1 MVCSGA
7 PRHSGHAG
15 PGEDIMSKLPKN
27 DFATDAKVQS
37 RTYRG
42 PDRRDPR
49 NTDDSQVSRQIKFDA
64 KGNPVLEVRVDVPR
78 RREDDNT
85 IDLLKCLDGDA
96 LKLQLEDEP
105 KTPSRKRK

>member
-1 MVCSGA
+1 
-7 PRHSGHAG
+7 
-15 PGEDIMSKLPKN
+15 MSKTPKSK
-27 DFATDAKVQS
+27 DFAANAPVVS

-49 NTDDSQVSRQIKFDA
+49 NTDDSQVRRQIKFDA

-85 IDLLKCLDGDA
+85 IDLLKCLDADS
-96 LKLQLEDEP
+96 LNLELEDEP
-105 KTPSRKRK
+105 KPPAQKRR

>member
-1 MVCSGA
+1 
-7 PRHSGHAG
+7 
-15 PGEDIMSKLPKN
+15 MSKLPKN
-27 DFATDAKVQS
+27 DFAKNAEVQS

-42 PDRRDPR
+42 PNRRDPN
-49 NTDDSQVSRQIKFDA
+49 NTDDSQVSRQIKFDD

-85 IDLLKCLDGDA
+85 IDLLKCLDADG

-105 KTPSRKRK
+105 KTPVSKRR